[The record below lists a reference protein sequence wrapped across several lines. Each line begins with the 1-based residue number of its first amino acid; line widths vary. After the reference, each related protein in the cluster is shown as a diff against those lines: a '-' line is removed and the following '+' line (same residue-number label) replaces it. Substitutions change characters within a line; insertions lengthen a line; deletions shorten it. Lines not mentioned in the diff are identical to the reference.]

1 MLGYDITSKFPEL
14 YLNSGMSLNTR
25 HSQIQKCQ
33 HPFSFPLAAA
43 MDDSWEMTTKG
54 DTIRADLE
62 TTRVLLRQALEQFD
76 QLESKVSKLK
86 LV

>member
-1 MLGYDITSKFPEL
+1 MD
-14 YLNSGMSLNTR
+14 NSG
-25 HSQIQKCQ
+25 
-33 HPFSFPLAAA
+33 A
-43 MDDSWEMTTKG
+43 MTTQG
-54 DTIRADLE
+54 ITIRSDLE